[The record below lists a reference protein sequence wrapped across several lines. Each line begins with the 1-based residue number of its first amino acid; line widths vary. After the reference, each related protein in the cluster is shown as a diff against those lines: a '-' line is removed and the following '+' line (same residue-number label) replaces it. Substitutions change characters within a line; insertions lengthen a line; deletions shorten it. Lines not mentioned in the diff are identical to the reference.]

1 VALLLI
7 HDKAHE
13 LVRALRQSP
22 EYKDLLAAA
31 DRLRQDPATL
41 KMFLDFRRTELEY
54 DTKIM
59 TGAEADP
66 AEIESIN
73 KRREIVFL
81 NSLIREYVEKEMRFG
96 TIFSDVQRI
105 INGAVQEVASIYAEM
120 GNEEG
125 GQE

>member
-1 VALLLI
+1 MLI

-22 EYKDLLAAA
+22 DYKDLMAAA
-31 DRLRQDPATL
+31 EQLRRDPATL

-54 DTKIM
+54 DALIM
-59 TGAEADP
+59 SGAEADP
-66 AEIESIN
+66 AAIEAIN

-81 NSLIREYVEKEMRFG
+81 NSLIRDYVEKEMRFG

-105 INGAVQEVASIYAEM
+105 LNGAVQEVASIYAEM
-120 GNEEG
+120 TNEEG
-125 GQE
+125 GKE

>member
-1 VALLLI
+1 MLI

-66 AEIESIN
+66 AEIESLN
-73 KRREIVFL
+73 KRREIVIL

>member
-1 VALLLI
+1 MLI

-13 LVRALRQSP
+13 LVRVIRQSP
-22 EYKDLLAAA
+22 EYKDLLASSE
-31 DRLRQDPATL
+31 RLRQDPATL

-54 DTKIM
+54 DTLIM

-66 AEIESIN
+66 VAIEKIN

-81 NSLIREYVEKEMRFG
+81 NSLIRDYVEKEIRFG

-105 INGAVQEVASIYAEM
+105 LNGAVQEVAGIYAEM
-120 GNEEG
+120 GNPEG
-125 GQE
+125 GNE